1 MKHSMKK
8 VLSLLLVLTMVCGLL
23 PFHVFAVS
31 GGKKVSFEQTDNS
44 SVSAQLPL
52 QAVENGSALPDY
64 KDSDTVRVSIVL
76 EDESTIAAYATS
88 GISENRQALKYRA
101 KLRNKQSTVEAKIS
115 EQVLAGKKLD
125 AVWNLTLVANMISA
139 NVQYGQ
145 ISQIKEISG
154 VADVVIETCYEPMVV
169 DKEEAADP
177 SMATSSVMTGSSA
190 AYMAG
195 YTGAGTRI
203 AIIDT
208 GIDTDHQSFDADA
221 FLYSLEQLGGT
232 YDLLD
237 AEEIAAHLDQLHI
250 SSKYS
255 AEDLYVSAKVPFGYN
270 YVDQSLTIDHD
281 HDSQGEHGSHV
292 TGIAAANAYI
302 PNGDGTYASALDS
315 VQVQGVAPDAQILT
329 MKVFGQSGGAYDSDY
344 MAAIEDAVILGA
356 DVINLSLGAGN
367 PGYTAITTGAYQEIF
382 ENLEQSDTVVTIS
395 TGNSGSWVEN
405 SYNMTGYLYSDD
417 VSMQTGG
424 APGTYTNSLSVGSVE
439 NDGAAGEYF
448 TVAGQNIV
456 YAQTTGYTNEPLTS
470 LAGTQEYVYIDGYG
484 TYDDLDPLWDVI
496 EGRILVCSRGSIS
509 FFEKATNAVD
519 YGAIGT
525 IIYNNT
531 DGMIYMDLS
540 SYEYDAPCVSICQAD
555 GAFLKENAEECVS
568 DDGGVYY
575 LGTMEIAEG
584 YGVQSYYSDYYTMS
598 DFSSWGVPGSLEM
611 KPEITAPGGSIYSV
625 DGSVAGGQA
634 YEVMSGTSMAAPQV
648 AGMAALVAQY
658 IKEKGLDDL
667 PGLTVRTL
675 SQSLLMS
682 TAQPLV
688 DGSTGSYWSVLQQG
702 AGLANVGSAIAA
714 QSYILMGADATA
726 SWADGKVNAE
736 LGDDPDRDGVYSF
749 SFSINNLTDET
760 QKYALSADL
769 FTQGLFRYYVNE
781 TGDIG
786 YYMDTAT
793 AALDA
798 SAVWT
803 VDGKVVQ
810 PGSAADF
817 DGDGDSDGDD
827 CDALLAYIAGELE
840 SIHDL
845 DKADYDGD
853 GSVTSYDAYLFLLD
867 TGITAEVPANGS
879 VTVSVKLT
887 LSKAQKAFLDDYYTA
902 GAYIEGYIYAEAA
915 NTAEGVEGTSH
926 SIPVLGFYGDWSE
939 PSMYEVGSQVAYST
953 GSETRLPYAGDEN
966 ANYVSVKYADL
977 GGKSYYFGGNPIFS
991 DSEYDSDRNAINSL
1005 RDSFDE
1011 LGFMLIRNAAA
1022 GRVAVC
1028 KDGQIVY
1035 EEDLGAV
1042 SSAFYYVNGGY
1053 WAQTS
1058 NSLDL
1063 QWSLKNAQENESYTL
1078 LLQMATEYSVNADG
1092 SVDWDSLGAGATLEM
1107 PFTIDNTAPVLES
1120 VEISGDEI
1128 VITVKDN
1135 QYLAALGLA
1144 DAEGTE
1150 YAYLV
1155 EPEQDEA
1162 GQTVTITLDGSVL
1175 DDAVYLLQVYDYA
1188 MNCTTYRVFF
1198 NVDMTN
1204 EAESVVVAP
1213 ETVKLLP
1220 GGTAQL
1226 SATVMPLNVSDA
1238 SVTWT
1243 STDETVATVDE
1254 KGVVTAVGVG
1264 QCQIIASSVLDSTVS
1279 GLCQV
1284 EVFTIEKEL
1293 NGIVWDEDETVYWAS
1308 FNTGSLPSYTPL
1320 TGELTDVKP
1329 ISATYDED
1337 GVLYGATM
1345 SSDGVSTL
1353 YTIDPETFETTEIGS
1368 AGDVFYADM
1377 AQSPTYD
1384 MLLALYGPYILIV
1397 DRTTGEYVGYLSL
1410 YDTSLVGIAY
1420 CGSFYYP
1427 TYRRI
1432 MDSYLLIDA
1441 AGNVYRQ
1448 CLSLSDGYATYSHS
1462 QESGFLF
1469 NCDADVTAADYFSS
1483 AYYDGSYLY
1492 WSVYDTDSNRSKLYA
1507 VDIFEE
1513 TAYEVG
1519 AFNKMSGPWAA

>member
-540 SYEYDAPCVSICQAD
+540 SYEYDAPCVSIAR
-555 GAFLKENAEECVS
+555 
-568 DDGGVYY
+568 
-575 LGTMEIAEG
+575 
-584 YGVQSYYSDYYTMS
+584 
-598 DFSSWGVPGSLEM
+598 P
-611 KPEITAPGGSIYSV
+611 TA
-625 DGSVAGGQA
+625 
-634 YEVMSGTSMAAPQV
+634 
-648 AGMAALVAQY
+648 
-658 IKEKGLDDL
+658 
-667 PGLTVRTL
+667 
-675 SQSLLMS
+675 
-682 TAQPLV
+682 
-688 DGSTGSYWSVLQQG
+688 
-702 AGLANVGSAIAA
+702 
-714 QSYILMGADATA
+714 
-726 SWADGKVNAE
+726 
-736 LGDDPDRDGVYSF
+736 
-749 SFSINNLTDET
+749 
-760 QKYALSADL
+760 
-769 FTQGLFRYYVNE
+769 
-781 TGDIG
+781 
-786 YYMDTAT
+786 
-793 AALDA
+793 
-798 SAVWT
+798 
-803 VDGKVVQ
+803 
-810 PGSAADF
+810 
-817 DGDGDSDGDD
+817 
-827 CDALLAYIAGELE
+827 
-840 SIHDL
+840 
-845 DKADYDGD
+845 
-853 GSVTSYDAYLFLLD
+853 
-867 TGITAEVPANGS
+867 
-879 VTVSVKLT
+879 
-887 LSKAQKAFLDDYYTA
+887 
-902 GAYIEGYIYAEAA
+902 
-915 NTAEGVEGTSH
+915 
-926 SIPVLGFYGDWSE
+926 
-939 PSMYEVGSQVAYST
+939 
-953 GSETRLPYAGDEN
+953 
-966 ANYVSVKYADL
+966 
-977 GGKSYYFGGNPIFS
+977 
-991 DSEYDSDRNAINSL
+991 
-1005 RDSFDE
+1005 
-1011 LGFMLIRNAAA
+1011 
-1022 GRVAVC
+1022 
-1028 KDGQIVY
+1028 
-1035 EEDLGAV
+1035 
-1042 SSAFYYVNGGY
+1042 
-1053 WAQTS
+1053 
-1058 NSLDL
+1058 
-1063 QWSLKNAQENESYTL
+1063 
-1078 LLQMATEYSVNADG
+1078 
-1092 SVDWDSLGAGATLEM
+1092 
-1107 PFTIDNTAPVLES
+1107 
-1120 VEISGDEI
+1120 
-1128 VITVKDN
+1128 
-1135 QYLAALGLA
+1135 
-1144 DAEGTE
+1144 
-1150 YAYLV
+1150 
-1155 EPEQDEA
+1155 
-1162 GQTVTITLDGSVL
+1162 
-1175 DDAVYLLQVYDYA
+1175 
-1188 MNCTTYRVFF
+1188 
-1198 NVDMTN
+1198 
-1204 EAESVVVAP
+1204 
-1213 ETVKLLP
+1213 
-1220 GGTAQL
+1220 
-1226 SATVMPLNVSDA
+1226 
-1238 SVTWT
+1238 
-1243 STDETVATVDE
+1243 
-1254 KGVVTAVGVG
+1254 
-1264 QCQIIASSVLDSTVS
+1264 
-1279 GLCQV
+1279 
-1284 EVFTIEKEL
+1284 
-1293 NGIVWDEDETVYWAS
+1293 
-1308 FNTGSLPSYTPL
+1308 
-1320 TGELTDVKP
+1320 
-1329 ISATYDED
+1329 
-1337 GVLYGATM
+1337 
-1345 SSDGVSTL
+1345 
-1353 YTIDPETFETTEIGS
+1353 
-1368 AGDVFYADM
+1368 
-1377 AQSPTYD
+1377 
-1384 MLLALYGPYILIV
+1384 
-1397 DRTTGEYVGYLSL
+1397 
-1410 YDTSLVGIAY
+1410 
-1420 CGSFYYP
+1420 
-1427 TYRRI
+1427 
-1432 MDSYLLIDA
+1432 
-1441 AGNVYRQ
+1441 
-1448 CLSLSDGYATYSHS
+1448 
-1462 QESGFLF
+1462 
-1469 NCDADVTAADYFSS
+1469 
-1483 AYYDGSYLY
+1483 
-1492 WSVYDTDSNRSKLYA
+1492 RS
-1507 VDIFEE
+1507 
-1513 TAYEVG
+1513 
-1519 AFNKMSGPWAA
+1519 